1 MENTKTKRELAEE
14 WLQFAVQNWQN
25 NIVTLRARDTS
36 YLYNSFKTQVID
48 QAGGDRIKITIAYA
62 WYGQM
67 VDMGVGRGTRY
78 GDVRDSAESRRLIGR
93 GRGNRRRP
101 KKWFSKSRD
110 AIGYQTFKLSLLMAN
125 WKANEGIEKI
135 KGSIDHNFVI
145 NY

>member
-1 MENTKTKRELAEE
+1 MENPKSKREVAEE
-14 WLQFAVQNWQN
+14 WLQYAVQNWRA
-25 NIVTLRARDTS
+25 NIVQMRVKDTS

-48 QAGGDRIKITIAYA
+48 QAGGDRVKITIAYA

-67 VDMGVGRGTRY
+67 VDMGVGRGTRT
-78 GDVRDSAESRRLIGR
+78 GERKENAESRRLIGR
-93 GRGNRRRP
+93 VRGNARRP

-110 AIGYQTFKLSLLMAN
+110 SIGYQAFRLSVLMGE
-125 WKANEGIEKI
+125 WKANESVEKI